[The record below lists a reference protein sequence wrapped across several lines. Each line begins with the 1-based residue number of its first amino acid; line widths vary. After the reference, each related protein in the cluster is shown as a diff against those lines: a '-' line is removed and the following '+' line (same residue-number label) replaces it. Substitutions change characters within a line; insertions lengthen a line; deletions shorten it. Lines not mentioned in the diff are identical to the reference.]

1 MHVAGQ
7 YDGTN
12 PSKSAVADASITNH
26 ACFFSANLAACRPE
40 VNQRISKAAHI
51 KELNSEIDKLKEEL
65 FATREKN
72 GVYLPADHWESQQVI
87 IFVNACRQ
95 PANLQLLSC
104 MTNQIQRKAQHAV
117 ADVSVMYNMTWLP
130 SCITRSCSA
139 CNLSAKVL
147 R

>member
-1 MHVAGQ
+1 MHVVGQ

-12 PSKSAVADASITNH
+12 PSKSAVADASCTNK

-72 GVYLPADHWESQQVI
+72 GVYLPADHWESQQVVI
-87 IFVNACRQ
+87 LVMLVIG
-95 PANLQLLSC
+95 LLIC
-104 MTNQIQRKAQHAV
+104 N
-117 ADVSVMYNMTWLP
+117 
-130 SCITRSCSA
+130 CSYV
-139 CNLSAKVL
+139 CVL
-147 R
+147 RYRGRRNMQWLTCQ

>member
-1 MHVAGQ
+1 MLDNVHRKTAVCSLHEVMHVAGQ

-72 GVYLPADHWESQQVI
+72 GVYLPADHWESQQVVI
-87 IFVNACRQ
+87 LVMLVIG
-95 PANLQLLSC
+95 LLICNCSYVC
-104 MTNQIQRKAQHAV
+104 ILR
-117 ADVSVMYNMTWLP
+117 YRGRRNMQWLT
-130 SCITRSCSA
+130 CQ
-139 CNLSAKVL
+139 
-147 R
+147 